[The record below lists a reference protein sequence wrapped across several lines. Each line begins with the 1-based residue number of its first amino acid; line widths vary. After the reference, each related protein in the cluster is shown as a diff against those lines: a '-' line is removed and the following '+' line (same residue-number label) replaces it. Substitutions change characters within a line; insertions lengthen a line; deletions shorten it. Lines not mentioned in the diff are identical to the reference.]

1 MSKRFLLN
9 LELICHKMPEL
20 FRFRAAARKLLWS
33 CKKAITHLPPLSD
46 RPGKFLEGQC
56 LMAEMMS
63 KTVTGPV
70 IRLHPADNVVIARI
84 DVAIGTPVPAED
96 FVCRSQVA
104 AGYKIAAT
112 HIKKGEPVRKYDVV
126 IGFAATD
133 IAPGTLVHS
142 HNVEFRE
149 FDRDYAFGADY
160 RPVEMVP
167 EAGRATFQGIVRDNG
182 EVATRNYIG
191 VLSTVNCSAT
201 VAHKIAAWF
210 TPERLADYPNVDGVV
225 AFTHSIGCGMEMS
238 GEPMALLRRTMAG
251 YARHPNLAAALIV
264 GLGCERNQL
273 AGLMDQEGLKADAR
287 LHTFIMQESGG
298 TRQTIEAGIAAV
310 RALLPD
316 ANRVKRSTVP
326 ASHLKIG
333 LQCGGSDGFSSI
345 TANPSLGAAM
355 DLLVRHGGTAILSET
370 PEIYGVEHTLTR
382 RAVSREVGEKLV
394 ERIRW
399 WKDEYSV
406 GRDVQINGQVSP
418 GNQVGGL
425 ANIFEKSIGS
435 AMKGGT
441 GPLMDVYRYA
451 EIVKQTGLVFMDT
464 PGFDPVSATGQ
475 IAGGANLIAFTT
487 GRGSMFGAKPVPSL
501 KLATNTPMYMRLT
514 EDMDLNCGGILDGT
528 ASIQSTGQKIFD
540 AILAAASGERTK
552 SEMLGLGDHE
562 FVPWQI
568 GIMS

>member
-1 MSKRFLLN
+1 MS
-9 LELICHKMPEL
+9 
-20 FRFRAAARKLLWS
+20 A
-33 CKKAITHLPPLSD
+33 LS
-46 RPGKFLEGQC
+46 GK
-56 LMAEMMS
+56 
-63 KTVTGPV
+63 TITGPV
-70 IRLHPADNVVIARI
+70 IRLHPTDNVVIARV
-84 DVAIGTPVPAED
+84 DVAIGTPVPSEEI
-96 FVCRSQVA
+96 VCRSQVT
-104 AGYKIAAT
+104 AGYKIASRP
-112 HIKKGEPVRKYDVV
+112 ICKGEPVRKYNVV
-126 IGFAATD
+126 IGFAAVD
-133 IAPGTLVHS
+133 IAAGTMVHS

-149 FDRDYAFGADY
+149 FDRDYAFGEDY
-160 RPVEMVP
+160 RPVEMIP
-167 EAGRATFQGIVRDNG
+167 EAHRATFEGIVRTNG
-182 EVATRNYIG
+182 QVATRNYIG

-201 VAHKIAAWF
+201 VVHKISEWF
-210 TPERLADYPNVDGVV
+210 TPERLADFPNVDGVV
-225 AFTHSIGCGMEMS
+225 AFSHSIGCGMEMS

-273 AGLMDQEGLKADAR
+273 AGLLDQEELQVDSR
-287 LHTFIMQESGG
+287 LRTFIMQESGG
-298 TRQTIEAGIAAV
+298 TRKTIEAGIEAV
-310 RALLPD
+310 RALLPE
-316 ANRVKRSTVP
+316 ANRVRRTTVS

-382 RAVSREVGEKLV
+382 RAVSRAVGEKLV
-394 ERIRW
+394 NRIRW

-418 GNQVGGL
+418 GNQIGGL

-435 AMKGGT
+435 SMKGGT
-441 GPLMDVYRYA
+441 GPLMEVYRYA
-451 EIVKQTGLVFMDT
+451 EPVKARGLVFMDT

-487 GRGSMFGAKPVPSL
+487 GRGSMFGAKPVPTL
-501 KLATNTPMYMRLT
+501 KLATNTPMYNRLT
-514 EDMDLNCGGILDGT
+514 EDMDLNCGGILDGV
-528 ASIQSTGQKIFD
+528 ASVESTGRDIFQ
-540 AILAAASGERTK
+540 ALLKAASGKRTR
-552 SEMLGLGDHE
+552 SEVLGLGNHE